1 VLQINVQTETKTRDN
16 VTISVVTAIQFSVGD
31 THKDVC
37 IFFLTNM
44 HKYIYTY
51 IHVYICTYIHIYI
64 YTYIHVYMYTY
75 IHTPA
80 PSDPLNPRTK
90 PSSLDIPKPS

>member
-1 VLQINVQTETKTRDN
+1 MLQINVQTETKTRDN

-75 IHTPA
+75 VHT
-80 PSDPLNPRTK
+80 
-90 PSSLDIPKPS
+90 